1 VDGYGQD
8 NLYEAS
14 MMLERLALILCMS
27 AVLGTIEG
35 IDTWHIACVYALV
48 MAWGWVIEQEIYMAA
63 IELARELKN
72 NKDTEQ

>member
-1 VDGYGQD
+1 
-8 NLYEAS
+8 

-35 IDTWHIACVYALV
+35 IDSWQTACVYALV
-48 MAWGWVIEQEIYMAA
+48 MAWGWLIEHEIYAEA
-63 IELARELKN
+63 IELAHRKKN